1 MLTLLK
7 GLVFYQRRDATCL
20 QAEAGLVCQG
30 VKMVEILC
38 LDDCCHDESDLTLL
52 TSALP
57 SQGDREEREKGKPV
71 WAQPDLDPA

>member
-1 MLTLLK
+1 
-7 GLVFYQRRDATCL
+7 
-20 QAEAGLVCQG
+20 
-30 VKMVEILC
+30 MVEILC